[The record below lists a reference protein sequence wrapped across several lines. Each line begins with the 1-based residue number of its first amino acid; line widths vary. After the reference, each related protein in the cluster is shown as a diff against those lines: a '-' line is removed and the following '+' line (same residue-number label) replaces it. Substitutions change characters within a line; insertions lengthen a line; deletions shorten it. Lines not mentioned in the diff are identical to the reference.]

1 MKRISKA
8 SLISLLSL
16 AVLMGAAV
24 PAAKAST
31 TSRKSVRTVQSVNR
45 RHGRVYG
52 TRRVRKMIKGGYPIY
67 SSTAL
72 RGRVGNTSSYKYSN
86 IESSQAAKIGGRT
99 YYHITADGRSLG
111 WVSSKAMQKN
121 VISVAHNI
129 DMFYGNIGD
138 WQKTIDAVNYATDGT
153 GTYVPWKYVTPSKRR
168 ISLAKKGTTH
178 VTYSYGKAHAAANFT
193 VRRNETENDGKENNG
208 FDDFGLHGY
217 IFHLPWAVPTGHS
230 RNWTGHFHNETHDT
244 LFHSKK
250 GKRVTW
256 RTRLFQPSFLSVSR
270 DNRGKDPNAI
280 LPRHPEGMA
289 VGGGW
294 AYSTYL
300 TNRDTTR
307 ARIIAFNLNKFRS
320 HRSHFAI
327 QDFAKMSA
335 SQARRYAKS
344 GYIKVGPE
352 IKVGHGQ
359 MLTYAGGHLYLLADN
374 MKYYK
379 NYNEMMEISP
389 RTLCVT
395 RISDFNAMDRYFHYA
410 QMTSSNTMYALS
422 DNGAKGFEEI
432 WKITRKGAGRPWKAK
447 IVSEMSKRLINRGPI
462 QGMAVHGN
470 HIILATND
478 RTATIQFYPNGNCR
492 KRAKVINHSN
502 YRTRRETEGIAYNN
516 GHLYQQMNLRGE
528 FLTTNNLK

>member
-1 MKRISKA
+1 MKKIIKG
-8 SLISLLSL
+8 SLLSFLSL
-16 AVLMGAAV
+16 AVLMGLAV

-45 RHGRVYG
+45 RHGHVYG
-52 TRRVRKMIKGGYPIY
+52 TRRVRKIIKGGYPIY

-129 DMFYGNIGD
+129 DMVHGYGGD
-138 WQKTIDAVNYATDGT
+138 KQATMDAVNYATDGT
-153 GTYVPWKYVTPSKRR
+153 GTYRPWSVVKPSVRYVS
-168 ISLAKKGTTH
+168 AKKTGSHH
-178 VTYSYGKAHAAANFT
+178 VTYSYGRAHASANFV
-193 VRRNETENDGKENNG
+193 VRSKKADDTGDKIKYFHGK
-208 FDDFGLHGY
+208 GY
-217 IFHLPWAVPTGHS
+217 VFHLPWAVPTGHS
-230 RNWTGHFHNETHDT
+230 RNWTGHYYNETRDT
-244 LFHSKK
+244 VIHSSK

-300 TNRDTTR
+300 TNRNKSR

-327 QDFAKMSA
+327 QDFAKRSA
-335 SQARRYAKS
+335 RKARKYAKS

-352 IKVGHGQ
+352 IKAGHGQ
-359 MLTYAGGHLYLLADN
+359 MLTYASGHLYLLADSL
-374 MKYYK
+374 K
-379 NYNEMMEISP
+379 NNKTMNEMLEISP

-422 DNGAKGFEEI
+422 DNGAYGFEEI

-447 IVSEMSKRLINRGPI
+447 IVSEMKKELINKGPI

>member
-1 MKRISKA
+1 MKKIIKG
-8 SLISLLSL
+8 SLLSFLSL
-16 AVLMGAAV
+16 AVLMGLAV

-45 RHGRVYG
+45 RHGRIYG

-129 DMFYGNIGD
+129 DMVHGDRGD

-168 ISLAKKGTTH
+168 VSLAKKGTSR
-178 VTYSYGKAHAAANFT
+178 VTYSYGKARATANFT
-193 VRRNETENDGKENNG
+193 VRREDVEDDWDENNSYDDTG
-208 FDDFGLHGY
+208 FHGY

-230 RNWTGHFHNETHDT
+230 RNWTGHYHNETRDT
-244 LFHSKK
+244 VFHSTNKK

-307 ARIIAFNLNKFRS
+307 ARIIAFNLNKLRN
-320 HRSHFAI
+320 HFAI

-344 GYIKVGPE
+344 GYIKVGSE

-389 RTLCVT
+389 RTLCLT
-395 RISDFNAMDRYFHYA
+395 RISDFNSYDSYLHYA
-410 QMTSSNTMYALS
+410 QMTSNNTRYALE
-422 DNGAKGFEEI
+422 DNGI
-432 WKITRKGAGRPWKAK
+432 YRLTRKYIGGPWRIKK
-447 IVSEMSKRLINRGPI
+447 VSEMKKGLINRGPI
-462 QGMAVHGN
+462 QGMAIHGN

-478 RTATIQFYPNGNCR
+478 RTATIKFYPNGNYR
-492 KRAKVINHSN
+492 KKARVINHSSYN
-502 YRTRRETEGIAYNN
+502 TRRETEGLAYS
-516 GHLYQQMNLRGE
+516 GGRLYQQMNLRGE
-528 FLTTNNLK
+528 FLTTRNLK